1 MNTSTLPRL
10 VFFTLAVLAGAA
22 AILTDR
28 FFVPGIML
36 IGFSSIILM
45 SNREQKKHWST
56 PLTKWQIVRGFIPL
70 ILILS
75 FIAYLMIA
83 REPGAPSSEPTVTSI
98 TDMFKVVFVIAV
110 VFMIGQPWLRWYRAR
125 NAAGAPSQSD

>member
-83 REPGAPSSEPTVTSI
+83 REPVAPSSEPTVTSI